1 MHADC
6 IQNIL
11 IISPV
16 SDSYFPFIL
25 ETGIERSKH
34 TFRVLHLNLVIKCR
48 LIFFVYFVLFL
59 NELIVYLLITSL
71 YTFFFYMNKGG
82 GGSKCIFELTDFLK
96 GSKYNLS
103 FQNDRKFRSS
113 QRRCSIKDISLKIP
127 QYSWE
132 KAFVGVSF
140 FDKNAFLQ
148 VCNFIKKRLQ
158 HMFPV
163 NVTNM

>member
-1 MHADC
+1 MLVVLIFRLSWKQELKDVNIPSDYSFESGYKAQTYFFCLFCFIFKWTDSLLTNHFFIPIC
-6 IQNIL
+6 FSKWTRKEEIQNAFL
-11 IISPV
+11 
-16 SDSYFPFIL
+16 SYEIFWKAPN
-25 ETGIERSKH
+25 TTYH
-34 TFRVLHLNLVIKCR
+34 FR
-48 LIFFVYFVLFL
+48 
-59 NELIVYLLITSL
+59 
-71 YTFFFYMNKGG
+71 M
-82 GGSKCIFELTDFLK
+82 
-96 GSKYNLS
+96 
-103 FQNDRKFRSS
+103 DRKFRSS